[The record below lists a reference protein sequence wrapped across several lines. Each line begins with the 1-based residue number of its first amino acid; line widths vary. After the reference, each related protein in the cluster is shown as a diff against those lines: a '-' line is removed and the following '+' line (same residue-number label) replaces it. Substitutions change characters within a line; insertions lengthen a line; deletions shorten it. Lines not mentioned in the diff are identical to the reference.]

1 MRDSLD
7 PGRKRGLGEDAGN
20 PVAASAGTSLG
31 RYEDFIRATADW
43 VWEVDQNLN
52 YTFVSRGVAK
62 VFGVPPQDLLGSY
75 LFSLSSFRTVERAL
89 MSTVEA
95 IEDRVPFR
103 NKALALDDARGV
115 RRAILLS
122 GVPVFDPA
130 SGRFAG
136 YRGSGADVT
145 ERSRTEAAPG
155 DAPENFGRALDDF
168 TDLVSAWR
176 WEAGPD
182 LRLTQLSEGYGEHAG
197 LSPEES
203 LGRAFPELWRLPAA
217 ARDLIGAKRLFRDQN
232 TAWSHAALGEER
244 SFVIAGRPVL
254 DAEGRF
260 AGYRGLGADVTAQL
274 RAAEGGLSRAQ
285 QSVNRANQAK
295 SEFLANISHELRTP
309 LNAIIGFADA
319 MRGQALGAMRNKRYL
334 QYSEDIHDSAQH
346 LLDIVNEILDLSQ
359 IEADSLQL
367 EEKAV
372 DLPDLVESCRRMLHE
387 VVDKAGLSLEL
398 ELAADL
404 PQVRADPVKLKQIL
418 LNLLSNAI
426 KFTPSGGS
434 VGVRAEINGAGNLA
448 IEVRDTG
455 IGIRSDDIPRVLT
468 RYGRIEGAA
477 QGKGGAGLGLS
488 ITQGL
493 IELHGGSLRLLSGE
507 EAGTRALVELPR
519 ERLLLDDAEG
529 EPWKVLF

>member
-1 MRDSLD
+1 MRDD
-7 PGRKRGLGEDAGN
+7 GEPGRSRGLEDGCDN
-20 PVAASAGTSLG
+20 PVAASARNAAGQ
-31 RYEDFIRATADW
+31 YEDFIRATADW
-43 VWEVDQNLN
+43 IWEVDQNLN
-52 YTFVSRGVAK
+52 YVFVSREAARIL
-62 VFGVPPQDLLGSY
+62 GVPAQVLLGSY
-75 LFSLSSFRTVERAL
+75 LFSLTYFRTVDRAL

-103 NKALALDDARGV
+103 NKPLALDDARGV

-130 SGRFAG
+130 SGRFSG

-145 ERSRTEAAPG
+145 ERSRAAAAPG
-155 DAPENFGRALDDF
+155 DAPENLGRALDDF

-182 LRLTQLSEGYGEHAG
+182 LHLTQLSEGYGEHAG

-217 ARDLIGAKRLFRDQN
+217 ARDLIGAKRLFRDQH

-244 SFVIAGRPVL
+244 NFVIAGRSVL
-254 DAEGRF
+254 DAAGRF

-285 QSVNRANQAK
+285 QSADRANRAK
-295 SEFLANISHELRTP
+295 SEFLANVSHELRTP

-359 IEADSLQL
+359 IEAGSLQL
-367 EEKAV
+367 EERAV
-372 DLPDLVESCRRMLHE
+372 DLPDLVEGCRRMLRE

-398 ELAADL
+398 ALAEDL

-434 VGVRAEINGAGNLA
+434 VGVRVEINGAGNLA
-448 IEVRDTG
+448 IEVWDTG

-477 QGKGGAGLGLS
+477 QGKGGVGLGLS

-493 IELHGGSLRLLSGE
+493 VELHGGSLRLQSGE

-519 ERLLLDDAEG
+519 ERLLLEDAEG